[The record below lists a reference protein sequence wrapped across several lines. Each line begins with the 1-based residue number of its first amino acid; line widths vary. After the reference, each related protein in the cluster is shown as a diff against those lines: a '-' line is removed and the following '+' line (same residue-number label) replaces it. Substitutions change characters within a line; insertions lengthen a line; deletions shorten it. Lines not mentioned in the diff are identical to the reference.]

1 MADII
6 KLLLSGTPTTL
17 LENALELADDMKFAV
32 MVFVTKDG
40 QIKTEWSH
48 VPSNLE
54 ALGAVDV
61 LRAALVDAALGEQ

>member
-40 QIKTEWSH
+40 QIKTLWKYCALHLLMPRWENNND
-48 VPSNLE
+48 NL
-54 ALGAVDV
+54 
-61 LRAALVDAALGEQ
+61 QI